1 MIIKSPSLAKP
12 ITLWTF
18 TAVSLVSSFGVL
30 WEIRELVW
38 ALNIVTLAWGGI
50 LSYEYVGY
58 KVAMV
63 QRVTHEAQS
72 RTEEVRK
79 LELISGMTK
88 DQFEFLRQNILVIRV
103 ILSNLGKVKI
113 YQWQFQEIPDH
124 FVIEFIRAGD
134 GDYLCPIRRYPEGSA
149 ERDWAIALTDMLVT
163 YDFASIAKGNRSARW
178 SDHQSALEFLE
189 LEEVTTQ

>member
-18 TAVSLVSSFGVL
+18 TAVSRVSSFGVL

-38 ALNIVTLAWGGI
+38 ALNIVALAWGGI

-63 QRVTHEAQS
+63 QRVMHEAKS

-79 LELISGMTK
+79 LELIASMNK
-88 DQFEFLRQNILVIRV
+88 DQFELLRQNVLVIRV

-124 FVIEFIRAGD
+124 FVIDFIDASE
-134 GDYLCPIRRYPEGSA
+134 GDYLCPVRRYPEGSA

-163 YDFASIAKGNRSARW
+163 YEYAAPAKGNRPAKW
-178 SDHQSALEFLE
+178 ADHQSALEFLE
-189 LEEVTTQ
+189 LE